1 MKKVFLLNP
10 LTQISNRGH
19 AHFLRDYSGPELPN
33 SMIYPPLDLAYTAA
47 LLRKNNILVT
57 LLDASTLHISNS
69 EVIKIID
76 KGKPDFV
83 GIPSA
88 WLSIHSDLDLAKN
101 LKNKLPS
108 VKIIFS
114 GPNVTVEPDIAL
126 STGYVDYVALG
137 EPEKPFLDIVN
148 GVMNENIA
156 YRSDGKSIVTKRTL
170 LQDLDTFPFP
180 ARDLLPNERYRAPYV
195 RKNPFTSISTS
206 RGCPYSKCIFC
217 PTNIWYMNQV
227 RYRSVEN
234 VIQEIDEII
243 NKFKIYSIIFRDQSL
258 TFEQGRLVR
267 LCEEIIRKG
276 YFISWRCFSGVKD
289 VNKNLLSIMKKA
301 GCYQISYGF
310 ESGSQEILDL
320 SNKGIT
326 LAESMDA
333 SRLTREAGIEVSG
346 SFMLGMWGDT
356 EETIKKTIDFAVK
369 LNLDYAEF
377 ILATPFPSTKF
388 YEQCGFSEKKPLR
401 LSRHWYNRSYNSN
414 IFLDED
420 FLLKQLKNAY
430 KRFYLRPRYIFNRLF
445 STASLKQLALQMQ
458 MAVSLLKELLIDT
471 GQ

>member
-1 MKKVFLLNP
+1 MKKVFLLNS
-10 LTQISNRGH
+10 LTQISNREH
-19 AHFLRDYSGPELPN
+19 IHFLRDYSGPELPN

-47 LLRKNNILVT
+47 FLRKNNILVT

-76 KGKPDFV
+76 KKKPDFV

-101 LKNKLPS
+101 IKDKLPS

-156 YRSDGKSIVTKRTL
+156 YQSNGKSIATRRAL
-170 LQDLDTFPFP
+170 LQDLDRLPFP
-180 ARDLLPNERYRAPYV
+180 ARDLLPNERYRAPYA
-195 RKNPFTSISTS
+195 RKNPFTTISTS
-206 RGCPYSKCIFC
+206 RGCPYSKCTFC

-243 NKFKIYSIIFRDQSL
+243 NKFKIYSIIFRDQAL
-258 TFEQGRLVR
+258 TFEQERLFN
-267 LCEEIIRKG
+267 LCNEIIRKG

-310 ESGSQEILDL
+310 ESGSQGILDL

-326 LAESMDA
+326 LAESIEA
-333 SRLTREAGIEVSG
+333 ARLTKEAGIEVSG
-346 SFMLGMWGDT
+346 SFMLGMWGDNK
-356 EETIKKTIDFAVK
+356 ETIKKTIDFAIK

-388 YEQCGFSEKKPLR
+388 YEQCGFTKEKPLL
-401 LSRHWYNRSYNSN
+401 LSRRWYNRSYASN
-414 IFLDED
+414 ICLDEY
-420 FLLKQLKNAY
+420 FLHKQVKNAY
-430 KRFYLRPRYIFNRLF
+430 KRFYLRPRYIFKRLY
-445 STASLKQLALQMQ
+445 SITSVRQLALQTKLTG
-458 MAVSLLKELLIDT
+458 SLLKALLIDRV
-471 GQ
+471 